1 MKRIRAMCSIQ
12 EGSLG
17 YEKIKQLESVMES
30 TYQSHF
36 GSEHKLTFFW
46 IKVPFEQ
53 AYLAG
58 ELSTASSVQ
67 IPVEDGLNNDKRHQ
81 FMSEICAKWQHISGC
96 NNNEI
101 ILVCPDHAAFDAF
114 QDAMSARFKGSGKLA
129 KLKILLKLLLGRFR
143 DGYLNTSVNI

>member
-1 MKRIRAMCSIQ
+1 MKKIRAMCSIQ
-12 EGSLG
+12 QGSLG

-36 GSEHKLTFFW
+36 GSQHKLTFFW

-58 ELSTASSVQ
+58 ELSTASTVQ
-67 IPVEDGLNNDKRHQ
+67 IPVEDGLSNDKRHT

-96 NNNEI
+96 SKDEI
-101 ILVCPDHAAFDAF
+101 ILVCPDHLAFEAF
-114 QDAMSARFKGSGKLA
+114 QNAMSVRFKGSGKSA
-129 KLKILLKLLLGRFR
+129 KLKMLFKLLLGRIR